1 MESQNNESKE
11 QPESLNHHSIHPVV
25 TGEPLFMRKAREKGL
40 VSYDVLDGRKKAEII
55 QLRQDYRN
63 IKRKYSKQNNKNIEN
78 FGQENTDAPKEYQ
91 GDTERKKTNISRSM
105 AVKN

>member
-1 MESQNNESKE
+1 MKSQNNESKE
-11 QPESLNHHSIHPVV
+11 QPESLNQHSIHPVV

-55 QLRQDYRN
+55 QLRQDYIN
-63 IKRKYSKQNNKNIEN
+63 IKRKYSKQNIEN
-78 FGQENTDAPKEYQ
+78 FVQENTDDPKEYQ
-91 GDTERKKTNISRSM
+91 GDAERKKTNMPRSM